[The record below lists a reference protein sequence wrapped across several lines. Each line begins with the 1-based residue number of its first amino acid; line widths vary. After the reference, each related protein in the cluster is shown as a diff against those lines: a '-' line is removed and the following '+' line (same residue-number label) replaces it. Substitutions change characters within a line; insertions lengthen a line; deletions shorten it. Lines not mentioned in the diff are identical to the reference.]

1 MAANQNMSN
10 MEALEFKRFIQKY
23 LQDLNVDVVEDGF
36 KTAVQ
41 NKVQA
46 MIVGFD
52 EEYTRPR
59 LNSKNLTATLNISIS
74 LFSESKESQVSQ
86 IIRNLMSI
94 NGTTPGL
101 PNYRIA
107 SLAPTNSSIT
117 YVTDSSIGHV
127 NGSVT
132 LQIVYLMIP

>member
-1 MAANQNMSN
+1 MAAIQNTSN
-10 MEALEFKRFIQKY
+10 MEALEFKRFVQKY
-23 LQDLNVDVVEDGF
+23 LQDSGVDVVEDGF

-52 EEYTRPR
+52 EEYTRPQ
-59 LNSKNLTATLNISIS
+59 LQSKNLTATLNISIN

-86 IIRNLMSI
+86 VIRKLMSI

-117 YVTDSSIGHV
+117 YVTDSTIGHV
-127 NGSVT
+127 NGSIT